1 MTMDS
6 LELHNILFVYDSLM
20 RGRERQNFLSQEKTR
35 FIGPATTP
43 GELYAIGD
51 FPGLVLAASLP
62 RHEPPASLPSTPIP
76 AAAVCQ
82 VHGELFEI
90 FDPATFFAT
99 LDVIE
104 GYWPEQTE
112 RSLFVRR
119 LINVQTATGAAKAWA
134 YILNLPLNGL
144 PRFDPAKSSLP

>member
-1 MTMDS
+1 MDAS
-6 LELHNILFVYDSLM
+6 ELHNILFVYDSLM
-20 RGRERQNFLSQEKTR
+20 CGRERQNFLSQEKTR
-35 FIGPATTP
+35 FIGPATAP

-51 FPGLVLAASLP
+51 FPGLVLAAS
-62 RHEPPASLPSTPIP
+62 SPSTP
-76 AAAVCQ
+76 AAAAGQ

-119 LINVQTATGAAKAWA
+119 LIAVQTASGAAEAWA

-144 PRFDPAKSSLP
+144 PRFNEH

>member
-1 MTMDS
+1 MDS
-6 LELHNILFVYDSLM
+6 PELHNVLFVYDSLM
-20 RGRERQNFLSQEKTR
+20 RGRERQDFLSPGKTR
-35 FIGPATTP
+35 FIGSATTA
-43 GELYAIGD
+43 GTLYAVGD
-51 FPGLVLAASLP
+51 FPGLVLATSFRTA
-62 RHEPPASLPSTPIP
+62 PAPDTDD
-76 AAAVCQ
+76 CQ

-119 LINVQTATGAAKAWA
+119 LINVQTATGTAKAWA
-134 YILNLPLNGL
+134 YILNIPITGL
-144 PRFDPAKSSLP
+144 PRFDEAKSNSP

>member
-1 MTMDS
+1 MDS
-6 LELHNILFVYDSLM
+6 FELHNILFVYDSLM
-20 RGRERQNFLSQEKTR
+20 RGRERQSFLSQEKTR

-51 FPGLVLAASLP
+51 FPGLVLTTSFPTA
-62 RHEPPASLPSTPIP
+62 PAPNT
-76 AAAVCQ
+76 ADCQ

-90 FDPATFFAT
+90 LDPPTFFAT

-119 LINVQTATGAAKAWA
+119 LINVQTATGAARAWA
-134 YILNLPLNGL
+134 YILNIPLNGL
-144 PRFDPAKSSLP
+144 PRFDENF

>member
-1 MTMDS
+1 MDS
-6 LELHNILFVYDSLM
+6 PELHNILFVYGSLR
-20 RGRERQNFLSQEKTR
+20 RGRERQNFLSPEKTR

-43 GELYAIGD
+43 GELYTIGD

-62 RHEPPASLPSTPIP
+62 TAPALDTDD
-76 AAAVCQ
+76 CQ
-82 VHGELFEI
+82 VRGELFEI

-119 LINVQTATGAAKAWA
+119 LINAQTATGTAKAWA
-134 YILNLPLNGL
+134 YILNIPLNGL
-144 PRFDPAKSSLP
+144 PRFDEDF

>member
-1 MTMDS
+1 MRQLLQRPNGVSEMDS
-6 LELHNILFVYDSLM
+6 PELHNILFVYDSLM
-20 RGRERQNFLSQEKTR
+20 RGRERQDFLSQGKTR
-35 FIGPATTP
+35 FMGPATTM
-43 GELYAIGD
+43 GTLYAVGD
-51 FPGLVLAASLP
+51 FPGLVLATSLP
-62 RHEPPASLPSTPIP
+62 TAPAPDT
-76 AAAVCQ
+76 ADCQ

-119 LINVQTATGAAKAWA
+119 LINVQTANGAAEAWA
-134 YILNLPLNGL
+134 YILNIPLNGL
-144 PRFDPAKSSLP
+144 PRFDEDF

>member
-1 MTMDS
+1 MDS
-6 LELHNILFVYDSLM
+6 PELHNMLFVYDSLM
-20 RGRERQNFLSQEKTR
+20 RGRERQDFLSQGKTR

-43 GELYAIGD
+43 GTLYAVGD
-51 FPGLVLAASLP
+51 FPGLVLATSLP
-62 RHEPPASLPSTPIP
+62 TAPAPD
-76 AAAVCQ
+76 ADDCQ

-119 LINVQTATGAAKAWA
+119 LINVRTATGTATAWA
-134 YILNLPLNGL
+134 YILNIPLNGL
-144 PRFDPAKSSLP
+144 PRFDEDF